1 MPTAPKKKS
10 ASKAKS
16 APPTKPAPKT
26 KPKAQ
31 AKPARPAAAAKA
43 PPPDAT
49 ASAAPRP
56 APVAY
61 PLPHFA
67 PDELS
72 STAPFPSAG
81 LIQSIHNPHASE
93 DTPTDVFRTLIQRHL
108 VSTLARHPGSAT
120 PRDWW
125 VATALAVRDTIHER
139 MIATQAVH
147 NAQNV
152 RRIYYFSL
160 EYLMGRLFGNNLLAT
175 GLLDTAKVALES
187 LGQDFDRIRESEV
200 DMGLGNGGLGRL
212 AACFLDSLATLD
224 YPALG
229 YGIYYEFGLFK
240 QAFQHGNQVEAPDNW
255 IIFGSPWE
263 VVRPEYTQEVRIF
276 GRVENVFDDRGNYR
290 PRWVGTK
297 TILGVPHDIP
307 IAGFGTKTV
316 NLLRLWASKSTEDF
330 DLAAFNSGGYVE
342 AVREKAVGE
351 TVSKVLYP
359 NDKTENGKEL
369 RLVQQYFFVACSLRD
384 LIRRHFRSPGNGW
397 ANFSDKVAVQLND
410 THPAIAV
417 VELMRILTDEEHLVW
432 DDAWAIVSKTF
443 AYTNHTLL
451 PEALEKWGV
460 GLFERVLPRHL
471 QLIYDINT
479 HLMVAVEA
487 KWPGDNDKKRI
498 CSLIEENGHKMVRM
512 ANLAV
517 AGSHAV
523 NGVAAL
529 HTALLKKD
537 LFPEFDAL
545 YPGKFQNKTN
555 GITPRRW
562 LLKSNLRL
570 SSLITQKL
578 GGEAWVRD
586 LDLLRGLEAF
596 ADDPAFQRE
605 FMSIKRANK
614 VELAAIIQEQ
624 CGVEV
629 SPDALFDVQIKRL
642 HEYKR
647 QHLNLLHIL
656 ALYRR
661 LLQNPTLDLVPRVF
675 VFGAKAAP
683 GYDLAKNII
692 RAINVIGAHINAD
705 ARIGG
710 KLKVVFLPNYRVSL
724 AEKIIPAADLSEQI
738 STAGKEASGTGNMK
752 LMANGSLTIGTLD
765 GANVEIREEVGDDN
779 IFIFGLTV
787 DEVEALWAKGYK
799 PWDYYHADEELRAVV
814 DWLGSDYF
822 TPGEQ
827 GAFSHVHGSLLH
839 GGDPYLL
846 LADFRSYS
854 EAQARVDAAYR
865 DQSKWAKMAILN
877 TARVGKFSSDRTI
890 REYARQI
897 WNLTPVPVP

>member
-1 MPTAPKKKS
+1 MSSKVVSSKQKS
-10 ASKAKS
+10 ATAAARPSR
-16 APPTKPAPKT
+16 TKPPREQPPAPAGGPR
-26 KPKAQ
+26 KPGSTV
-31 AKPARPAAAAKA
+31 PF
-43 PPPDAT
+43 
-49 ASAAPRP
+49 AAPSP
-56 APVAY
+56 EI
-61 PLPHFA
+61 F
-67 PDELS
+67 
-72 STAPFPSAG
+72 
-81 LIQSIHNPHASE
+81 IHHRQATS
-93 DTPTDVFRTLIQRHL
+93 DTPVEVLRTLIQRHL
-108 VSTLARHPGSAT
+108 ISTLARHDGSAT

-139 MIATQAVH
+139 MIATQGLH
-147 NAQNV
+147 NASNV

-160 EYLMGRLFGNNLLAT
+160 EYLMGRMFGNNLLAT
-175 GLLDTAKVALES
+175 GLFDTARDALQS
-187 LGQDFDRIRESEV
+187 LGQDFDLIRETEA

-229 YGIYYEFGLFK
+229 YGIYYEYGLFK
-240 QAFQHGNQVEAPDNW
+240 QAFQNGQQMEHPDNW

-263 VVRPEYTQEVRIF
+263 VMRPEYIQEVRLF

-290 PRWVGTK
+290 SHWVETK

-307 IAGFGTKTV
+307 IAGYGTMTV

-330 DLAAFNSGGYVE
+330 DLEAFNRGGYVE
-342 AVREKAVGE
+342 AVREKAIGE

-369 RLVQQYFFVACSLRD
+369 RLMQQYFFVACSLRD
-384 LIRRHFRSPGNGW
+384 IIRRHLRNP
-397 ANFSDKVAVQLND
+397 ANSWKNFADLVAVQLND
-410 THPAIAV
+410 THPAIAIV
-417 VELMRILTDEEHLVW
+417 DLMRILLDEENMAW
-432 DDAWAIVSKTF
+432 DDAWVITRRTF

-451 PEALEKWGV
+451 PEALEKWSV
-460 GLFERVLPRHL
+460 GLFEKVLPRHL
-471 QLIYDINT
+471 QIIYAINERV
-479 HLMVAVEA
+479 MQEVERQ
-487 KWPGDNDKKRI
+487 WPGDNWKKTV
-498 CSLIEENGHKMVRM
+498 CSLIEENGSKQVRM
-512 ANLAV
+512 ANLSV

-562 LLKSNLRL
+562 LLQSNPRL
-570 SSLITQKL
+570 AALITKKL
-578 GGEAWVRD
+578 GSQKWVRD
-586 LDLLRGLEAF
+586 LDLLHGLEKSAGD
-596 ADDPAFQRE
+596 AAFQRE
-605 FMSIKRANK
+605 FMAIKRANK
-614 VELAAIIQEQ
+614 VDLAAVIRAE

-647 QHLNLLHIL
+647 QHLNLLHII

-661 LLQNPTLDLVPRVF
+661 LLQHPGLDVVPRVF

-692 RAINVIGAHINAD
+692 RAINVIGARINGD
-705 ARIGG
+705 PRIQG

-752 LMANGSLTIGTLD
+752 LSLNGALTIGTLD
-765 GANVEIREEVGDDN
+765 GANVEIKEEVGDEN
-779 IFIFGLTV
+779 IFIFGLNV
-787 DEVEALWAKGYK
+787 DEVVALQKRGYSSRE
-799 PWDYYHADEELRAVV
+799 YYQADEELRAVV
-814 DWLGSDYF
+814 EWLGSDYF
-822 TPGEQ
+822 TPGE
-827 GAFSHVHGSLLH
+827 HGVFSLLH
-839 GGDPYLL
+839 DSLLSGGDPYLV
-846 LADFRSYS
+846 LADFRSYCD
-854 EAQARVDAAYR
+854 AQMRVDAAYR
-865 DQSKWAKMAILN
+865 HPAKWAKMAILN
-877 TARVGKFSSDRTI
+877 TARLGKFSSDRTI
-890 REYARQI
+890 REYAKDI
-897 WNLTPVPVP
+897 WNITPAKV